1 MHSHETNNLNH
12 VHPAT
17 SNEVFDAVS
26 EVKNTIL
33 SLIYKMDH
41 LRTSTEEAEVKRLAS
56 IAITEL
62 EGASMW
68 AVKTLTY
75 FK

>member
-1 MHSHETNNLNH
+1 MHSHATNNLNH

-17 SNEVFDAVS
+17 SNAVFDAVT

-33 SLIYKMDH
+33 TIITKMDH
-41 LRTSTEEAEVKRLAS
+41 LRTSTEVAEVKRLTS

-68 AVKTLTY
+68 SVKALTY
-75 FK
+75 T